1 MAFAKSKDVSG
12 GRIKVTCPRC
22 KRTSYLEVGNSSR
35 RRIHRCQCGKSSS
48 YDINYRAE
56 RREVTYGPARLVMRN
71 GQEEKIQLHD
81 TSADGVSFYISP
93 SLAHSLSRGQEI
105 GIKFR
110 SGGGPALQR
119 KAIIRN
125 IFKNRIGAQYAKKG
139 NSR

>member
-1 MAFAKSKDVSG
+1 MGHNTKDVAG
-12 GRIKVTCPRC
+12 GRIKATCPRC
-22 KRTSYLEVGNSSR
+22 KRTTFLEVAQNSR

-48 YDINYRAE
+48 YEINYRSE

-81 TSADGVSFYISP
+81 TSIDGVSFYISS

-110 SGGGPALQR
+110 SGGGSALQR

-125 IFKNRIGAQYAKKG
+125 IYKNRIGAQYCKKNNVG
-139 NSR
+139 